1 MSYYSFVTMDD
12 ADVPNPTTGK
22 LRLYSSINHAYGNIC
37 SKDSAGNIIVYSPG
51 ITQEQVEDIVGGLLQ
66 SSSTVSVTY
75 DDTGNALTMDVIA
88 GGVNHNALLNFVA
101 NKHIDHSAVTVT
113 GTDGLTGGGDLTA
126 SRTISLP
133 AVGTA
138 GSYGSAT
145 QVPVITTDA
154 KGRVSNVTDT
164 AITGVPAANI
174 TNTPAGNISSTTVQ
188 AAINELDSEKIAVT
202 QKGAAS
208 GVCPLGSDS
217 KVSSLYLPSYVDDV
231 LEFANLATF
240 PATGESGKIYVALDS
255 NKTYRWSGTVYVEIS
270 ASPVTTVFGR
280 AGNVVAT
287 NGDYSAS
294 QITNVP
300 SGNISSVTVQNALNE
315 LDTEKVATTRQ
326 VLAGTGLT
334 GGGALS
340 ADVTLSLPAVGV
352 AGSYGSATQVP
363 VITTDAQG
371 RVTTVTNTTIALTSG
386 NLSDFAEAAQD
397 AVGNILTNS
406 GSISWAYND
415 ALNTISASV
424 LPAGVNHN
432 ALQNYVANEH
442 VNHGSV
448 SITAGTGLTG
458 GGDLTATRTLS
469 IPNSG
474 VTATTYGSATQVG
487 TFAVNA
493 LGIITSASNTAIAI
507 PSSQV
512 SDFSE
517 AVDDRVAS
525 LIQNGTGLT
534 WTYNDPSNTLTGN
547 VSLAPF
553 STTNLAEGT
562 NLYYTDVRAR
572 AAVSATD
579 SSSIDFTYTP
589 ATGVFTGSVLPAG
602 VNHDALQNFVSN
614 EHIDHSSVSVTAGA
628 GLTGGGTI
636 VASRT
641 ISMPNVGTPSTYGD
655 ATNYPVI
662 TTDAQGRVTS
672 VSTQAVPGGLV
683 TAKTTA
689 AVTNSSN
696 VTNVALNELTIT
708 LAADTTY
715 EINVVLIF
723 RSANANTG
731 ISMAYGAGTAVISSI
746 AGYNET
752 ATSPTVSGRQTFVSA
767 TTNTTFASSA
777 ITNQNQIMNARIVLT
792 TGGTGGTF
800 IPQFRSENNGT
811 TITVQPDSRI
821 TAEVI

>member
-1 MSYYSFVTMDD
+1 
-12 ADVPNPTTGK
+12 
-22 LRLYSSINHAYGNIC
+22 
-37 SKDSAGNIIVYSPG
+37 
-51 ITQEQVEDIVGGLLQ
+51 
-66 SSSTVSVTY
+66 
-75 DDTGNALTMDVIA
+75 
-88 GGVNHNALLNFVA
+88 
-101 NKHIDHSAVTVT
+101 
-113 GTDGLTGGGDLTA
+113 
-126 SRTISLP
+126 
-133 AVGTA
+133 
-138 GSYGSAT
+138 
-145 QVPVITTDA
+145 
-154 KGRVSNVTDT
+154 
-164 AITGVPAANI
+164 
-174 TNTPAGNISSTTVQ
+174 
-188 AAINELDSEKIAVT
+188 
-202 QKGAAS
+202 
-208 GVCPLGSDS
+208 
-217 KVSSLYLPSYVDDV
+217 
-231 LEFANLATF
+231 
-240 PATGESGKIYVALDS
+240 
-255 NKTYRWSGTVYVEIS
+255 
-270 ASPVTTVFGR
+270 
-280 AGNVVAT
+280 
-287 NGDYSAS
+287 
-294 QITNVP
+294 VP